1 VKNFIEETGLP
12 PTNAQEFSELLRPT
26 SRNNPAPL
34 WQQVKS
40 SLGQLILKGELGEHA
55 QLPSEAELCQRFN
68 VSRTVVREALSQLVN
83 ERMIYKL
90 QGKGA
95 FVAGRREEQDF
106 IGSTIGF
113 SGEFADKGKTVSHS
127 NIRQE
132 IAMPTSRMC
141 KLLGIQDDTPM
152 VVLDR
157 LLSVDGHPR
166 FIARCAIPEHFV
178 PGLDKMPMENRS
190 LYDTIG
196 RQYGIKLVRAER
208 WIEAVKAGPEDAKLL
223 QVPVGSP
230 LLGIE
235 SVGSNDRGEKIEY
248 YTSLYLTDRS
258 RLHFSVVAPNF

>member
-1 VKNFIEETGLP
+1 MEVTSSNDFADLLH
-12 PTNAQEFSELLRPT
+12 PTNRSNT
-26 SRNNPAPL
+26 SPL

-40 SLGQLILKGELGEHA
+40 ALSQPIYQGELGEHA
-55 QLPSEAELCQRFN
+55 QLPSEAELCLRFG
-68 VSRTVVREALSQLVN
+68 VSRTVVREALAQLVN
-83 ERMIYKL
+83 ERLIYKL

-95 FVAGRREEQDF
+95 FVAGRRDEQDF
-106 IGSTIGF
+106 IGTTVGF
-113 SGEFADKGKTVSHS
+113 SGELADKSKIVSHR
-127 NIRQE
+127 NLRQE
-132 IAMPTSRMC
+132 IALPTARMC
-141 KLLGIQDDTPM
+141 KLLGISDDTRM

-157 LLSVDGHPR
+157 LLSVDGYPR
-166 FIARCAIPEHFV
+166 FIVRCAMPEHFV
-178 PGLDKMPMENRS
+178 PGLDRMPMENRS

-208 WIEAVKAGPEDAKLL
+208 WIEASKAGLEEASLL

-258 RLHFSVVAPNF
+258 RLHFSVVAPNL

>member
-1 VKNFIEETGLP
+1 MEASPLEAVGGQKMVNLLL
-12 PTNAQEFSELLRPT
+12 PTNRSKTL
-26 SRNNPAPL
+26 PL
-34 WQQVKS
+34 WSQVKS
-40 SLGQLILKGELGEHA
+40 ALSHLILRGEMAEHA
-55 QLPSEAELCQRFN
+55 QLPSEAELCLRFG

-106 IGSTIGF
+106 IGTTVGF
-113 SGEFADKGKTVSHS
+113 SGELADKSKTVSHR
-127 NIRQE
+127 NLRQE
-132 IAMPTSRMC
+132 TALPTARMC
-141 KLLGIQDDTPM
+141 KLLGIPEDTVM

-166 FIARCAIPEHFV
+166 FIVRCAMPEHFV
-178 PGLDKMPMENRS
+178 PGLDRMQMENRS
-190 LYDTIG
+190 LYDTMG

-208 WIEAVKAGPEDAKLL
+208 WIEATKAGPEEAALL
-223 QVPVGSP
+223 QVPLGTP

>member
-1 VKNFIEETGLP
+1 MGKRLEATTPQSFADLLLP
-12 PTNAQEFSELLRPT
+12 SSRSAPT
-26 SRNNPAPL
+26 PL
-34 WQQVKS
+34 WLQVKS
-40 SLGQLILKGELGEHA
+40 ALSQLILKGELTEHA
-55 QLPSEAELCQRFN
+55 QLPSEAELCLRFG

-106 IGSTIGF
+106 IGTTVGF
-113 SGEFADKGKTVSHS
+113 SGELADKSKTVSHR
-127 NIRQE
+127 NLRQE
-132 IAMPTSRMC
+132 IALPTARMC
-141 KLLGIQDDTPM
+141 KLLGVRDDTPM

-166 FIARCAIPEHFV
+166 FIVRCAIPEHFV

-208 WIEAVKAGPEDAKLL
+208 WIEASKAGVDEAKLL
-223 QVPVGSP
+223 RVPVGSP

>member
-1 VKNFIEETGLP
+1 MEARDTPEFADLLL
-12 PTNAQEFSELLRPT
+12 PTNRSK
-26 SRNNPAPL
+26 SAPL
-34 WQQVKS
+34 WSQVKS
-40 SLGQLILKGELGEHA
+40 ALSQLILKGELSEHA
-55 QLPSEAELCQRFN
+55 QLPSEAELCLRFG

-95 FVAGRREEQDF
+95 FVAGRRDEQDF
-106 IGSTIGF
+106 IGTTLSF
-113 SGEFADKGKTVSHS
+113 SGELADKSKTVSHR
-127 NIRQE
+127 NLRQE
-132 IAMPTSRMC
+132 IALPNVRMC
-141 KLLGIQDDTPM
+141 KLLGISSDTPV

-166 FIARCAIPEHFV
+166 FIVRCALPEHFV

-196 RQYGIKLVRAER
+196 RQYGIRLVRAER
-208 WIEAVKAGPEDAKLL
+208 WIEATSAGPEEVKLL
-223 QVPVGSP
+223 QVPLGSP

>member
-1 VKNFIEETGLP
+1 MEAAKDQSIRSFLLPTRRSKNV
-12 PTNAQEFSELLRPT
+12 
-26 SRNNPAPL
+26 PL
-34 WQQVKS
+34 WSQVKS
-40 SLGQLILKGELGEHA
+40 ALSQLILKGELAEHT
-55 QLPSEAELCQRFN
+55 QLPSEADLCLRFG
-68 VSRTVVREALSQLVN
+68 VSRTVVREALAQLVN
-83 ERMIYKL
+83 ERLIYKL

-95 FVAGRREEQDF
+95 FVAGRRDEQDF
-106 IGSTIGF
+106 IGTTIGF
-113 SGEFADKGKTVSHS
+113 SGELADKSRSVSHR
-127 NIRQE
+127 NLRQE
-132 IAMPTSRMC
+132 IALPTVRMC
-141 KLLGIQDDTPM
+141 KLLGISEDTPM

-166 FIARCAIPEHFV
+166 FIVRCAMPEHFV
-178 PGLDKMPMENRS
+178 PGLDRIPMENRS

-208 WIEAVKAGPEDAKLL
+208 WIEATEAGPQEASLL
-223 QVPVGSP
+223 QVRLGTA